1 MNESPAWR
9 TDYYQRKF
17 KISEPEKRPEAVQA
31 VVRKYIEGLQWTLY
45 YYFKGLASWSWFY
58 PYHYTPLVIDLID
71 LTSLNMTFDFA
82 RGQPFLPF
90 QQLMAVLP
98 PQSAQLVPKAL
109 RVLMKDVSHFDSLSS
124 LRGAVN
130 ARGCSLAFREPR
142 QSLSSTR
149 KYSTLTLK
157 ERRTTGK
164 ALSSSPLSKKKGLFS
179 FLSSSHLR
187 NGNITIS
194 VAC

>member
-1 MNESPAWR
+1 MRQKKAEDSTQSMACFVFLLLRLFDRLPQQKTGVSNLGSEAEPDLEDFEKIDVNESPAWR

-71 LTSLNMTFDFA
+71 LTSLNMTFNFA
-82 RGQPFLPF
+82 KGQPFLPF

-109 RVLMKDVSHFDSLSS
+109 RGLMKEVRFPFY
-124 LRGAVN
+124 
-130 ARGCSLAFREPR
+130 FR
-142 QSLSSTR
+142 
-149 KYSTLTLK
+149 
-157 ERRTTGK
+157 
-164 ALSSSPLSKKKGLFS
+164 F
-179 FLSSSHLR
+179 
-187 NGNITIS
+187 
-194 VAC
+194 